1 MRVLAFCKRLR
12 LPKKKGARTDMA
24 DNKGKKLR
32 ASIYCRVGNPK
43 DAGPYFKEKCGSPAG
58 QGRKGADA
66 DAHKESC
73 DICQGFNRA

>member
-1 MRVLAFCKRLR
+1 
-12 LPKKKGARTDMA
+12 MA
-24 DNKGKKLR
+24 ENEGKKLR

-66 DAHKESC
+66 DADKESC
-73 DICQGFNRA
+73 DICKGIDRA